1 MSTPKIEK
9 NNVKNRFL
17 PIPETVAKGLEPEP
31 KITDLPE
38 EKKRI
43 YKMGGV
49 VDQMVDMNGMK
60 AGPPRVWGRG
70 KTFPGLAMSRS
81 LGDFKGK
88 EYGIISLP
96 EIIEYTLDENSKY
109 MVISSDGVWE
119 FLSNENV
126 MEIGNKFYEK
136 ITTEKE
142 GLEAQLKEKEIV
154 INKNNKLISELNGR
168 INNLL
173 RQNKDKEESIKKISL
188 EKENEN
194 NIIFSQNKK

>member
-1 MSTPKIEK
+1 
-9 NNVKNRFL
+9 
-17 PIPETVAKGLEPEP
+17 
-31 KITDLPE
+31 
-38 EKKRI
+38 
-43 YKMGGV
+43 
-49 VDQMVDMNGMK
+49 MVDMNGMK

-136 ITTEKE
+136 NDAVGFTKKLVEISEGLWEQKDVIVDDITT
-142 GLEAQLKEKEIV
+142 IV
-154 INKNNKLISELNGR
+154 I
-168 INNLL
+168 
-173 RQNKDKEESIKKISL
+173 
-188 EKENEN
+188 
-194 NIIFSQNKK
+194 FF